1 MSVEFDPKEL
11 RARLE
16 HRWGDR
22 SPKTIANSA
31 AGALYGTPGDWDLPA
46 DVTPQKPLL
55 YLAVG
60 IPDSASL
67 PKNAFGDAASAVLGE
82 NDDRAL
88 RYGFGQGPTEIREW
102 LSVRRNAESSY
113 PVDVDRFQLTNGSS
127 GAIDLVVRSLIE
139 PGDVIVSESPVY
151 MGTLHN
157 FRGVQ
162 AAIDYV
168 SVDGDGL
175 VTDELEKIL
184 EARRRGG
191 RPVKIIYTISAFQNP
206 TGVTMSLER
215 RHRLLDLADRFDAL
229 VLDDE
234 AYRDLWFDER
244 PPESLASIAGG
255 HGVVTVGTFSKTIAT
270 GIRVGWIEAAPSLI
284 ALFSRMRFAMGQNQ
298 LGLRMLQHFLVNDG
312 FDPHVDAVREIYRT
326 KRDVLLDA
334 MAKNGVDE
342 FLDWRRPLGGFY
354 VWAELNEPLQLEALH
369 RMALHEGIA
378 VNSGQGF
385 MPAGESRHIRIAYPW
400 TPTAHI
406 EDAVERLATACRRVA
421 GGERV

>member
-1 MSVEFDPKEL
+1 MSAEFDPEAL

-16 HRWGDR
+16 ERWGDR
-22 SPKTIANSA
+22 SPTAKANAA

-60 IPDSASL
+60 IPDAASL
-67 PKNAFGDAASAVLGE
+67 PKSAFGDAASAVLGE

-88 RYGFGQGPTEIREW
+88 RYGFGQGPSEIREW
-102 LSVRRNAESSY
+102 LSARRSAESSFA
-113 PVDVDRFQLTNGSS
+113 VDVDRFQLTNGSS
-127 GAIDLVVRSLIE
+127 GAIDLIVRSLIE

-162 AAIDYV
+162 ATIDYV
-168 SVDGDGL
+168 SVDEHGL
-175 VTDELEKIL
+175 VTDELEATL
-184 EARRRGG
+184 EARRREG
-191 RPVKIIYTISAFQNP
+191 RPVKIIHTISAFQNP

-215 RHRLLDLADRFDAL
+215 RHALLELAERYDAL

-234 AYRDLWFDER
+234 AYRDLWFDEP
-244 PPESLASIAGG
+244 PPESLASLAGG

-284 ALFSRMRFAMGQNQ
+284 GLFSRMRFAMGQNQ
-298 LGLRMLQHFLVNDG
+298 LGLRMLQHFLLNDG
-312 FDPHVDAVREIYRT
+312 FDRHVAAVRSIYRS
-326 KRDVLLDA
+326 KRDVLLGA
-334 MAKNGVDE
+334 MEHNGVDE
-342 FLDWRRPLGGFY
+342 FLDWRVPGGGFY
-354 VWAELNEPLQLEALH
+354 VWAELKERLELDALH

-385 MPAGESRHIRIAYPW
+385 MPAGVSRHIRIAYPW

-406 EDAVERLATACRRVA
+406 EDAIERLGAACRRVA
-421 GGERV
+421 AGERV